1 MDGIEEQKGS
11 VPPTKAPKKR
21 RVVKKPD
28 EGQMKLSFGGAAEQE
43 IDEEMKQAMIIAAQA
58 DAEEL
63 GLDKENEEEESE
75 FKLETKDLR

>member
-28 EGQMKLSFGGAAEQE
+28 EGQMKLSFGGAVE
-43 IDEEMKQAMIIAAQA
+43 
-58 DAEEL
+58 
-63 GLDKENEEEESE
+63 
-75 FKLETKDLR
+75 